1 MTKMRF
7 IFITLVFFCTSLLNA
22 MTVASKYSNNYTAHD
37 MGEIPGLPHNY
48 GGLTFVKGDNNKILI
63 GGNANTANGKFY
75 EITLT
80 RDSNG
85 HITGFSTPVAKGFGA
100 YNDAGIAY
108 GPSDVLLYSKYKINK
123 MGQVKLGA
131 NSESKEIDFGASGID
146 VSPGAIVFV
155 PAGNLGQGRLKII
168 SYGSGKFY
176 DVVLSADGRGTFN
189 IQSATLKRTI
199 AGGPEGAI
207 YAPPDAPIMG
217 SNKLL
222 VTKYGANKVVVYD
235 IDSNGDPILNTEEDF
250 ITGLDHGVGAAI
262 DPVSGD
268 FLFSTFGSVNHF
280 IRVEGFTPPPP
291 PANISLVSDNSQ
303 IEVGNSVTFTATVT
317 KDSSS
322 SHSTT
327 GTVKFQADNSDIVG
341 CEDVS
346 LVGNQ
351 AVCSTSSLSIGN
363 IVATA
368 FYSGDTY
375 NGPASNSI
383 NQEIIKPINNLP
395 VATPNSYTI
404 PEDGVLDIVAPGVL
418 ANDTDADGNTLF
430 ALISTQ
436 PSNGTLTFSSDG
448 AFTYTPNSNY
458 NGTDSFTY
466 TVNDG
471 IANGNT
477 TTVTINVNS
486 QNDQPIAHEDNY
498 QILEDGVLKV
508 TLKKGLLA
516 NDTDIDGDVLS
527 VLASSVSTPSHG
539 KLVVN
544 SDGTF
549 IYVVDENYNGTDSF
563 TYQATD
569 SNLNS
574 SDTKVNITIRST
586 NDMPTSTNDSYTI
599 SQGSVLNVNSTNG
612 LLKNDLDVDGDSLW
626 VKLQTTPINGSLQMS
641 LDGSFSYTPNATFSG
656 IDSFTYSANDGS
668 VDGNIVTVT
677 INVNAVN
684 TAPLSASDSYTIS
697 QGSVLNVNSTNGLL
711 KNDLDVDGD
720 NLIALLYTYPSNGA
734 LHINLDGSFS
744 YIPANGFT
752 GTDSFTYKANDGK
765 ESSNLSVVT
774 INVLSV
780 NSAPLGAADSYNMA
794 KNTVLNIQSAGVLDN
809 DIDVDGN
816 QLFVKNVTVHPTN
829 GILDIKPDGT
839 FSYAATSGYVGLDS
853 FKYIISDGHLDSTE
867 INVVI
872 DVRDTNSSPVASND
886 SYSIAAGRVLTV
898 DSLGVMAN
906 DNDLDGD
913 NLKAIIVNST
923 ANGTLVLNQ
932 DGSFTYNSPLSVST
946 DQFTYKVYDGK
957 EFSNEA
963 TVTITITDAVDT
975 HAIVNTDGSTT
986 TATFLTPTST
996 TTTSTNGDIKTQ
1008 STVLTTTGQNVL
1020 VSVVSSTDGK
1030 SVFELTTSDNKTTSV
1045 SNTIPGSQTI
1055 VGKDGNV
1062 SSVYE
1067 RVENDCIVLAT
1078 SVTSNIGETLS
1089 AFIRACNNGNSDIQM
1104 TVDPTT
1110 PFEPGNRVRIFEDA
1124 SQLFIEVNAIVSH
1137 ELIF

>member
-612 LLKNDLDVDGDSLW
+612 LLKNDLDVDGD
-626 VKLQTTPINGSLQMS
+626 
-641 LDGSFSYTPNATFSG
+641 
-656 IDSFTYSANDGS
+656 
-668 VDGNIVTVT
+668 
-677 INVNAVN
+677 
-684 TAPLSASDSYTIS
+684 
-697 QGSVLNVNSTNGLL
+697 
-711 KNDLDVDGD
+711 

-765 ESSNLSVVT
+765 ESSNLTVVSILVT
-774 INVLSV
+774 SV